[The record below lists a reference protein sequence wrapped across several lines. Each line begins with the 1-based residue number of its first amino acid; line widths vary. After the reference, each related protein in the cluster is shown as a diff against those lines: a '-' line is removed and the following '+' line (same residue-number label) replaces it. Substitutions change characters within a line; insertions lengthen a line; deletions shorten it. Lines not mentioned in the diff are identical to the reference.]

1 MDEGLCQQRCG
12 AAVQLVHFCHPTQ
25 DSLNFVERG
34 QPKDKP
40 EHLK

>member
-1 MDEGLCQQRCG
+1 MVEGLCQQRCG
-12 AAVQLVHFCHPTQ
+12 AAVQPVHFCHPTE
-25 DSLNFVERG
+25 DSPNFIERG